1 MSPDGSYRIQYKSKW
16 KLSYYYYLNYLEG
29 GHLMSS
35 LCTLILVVPYTLYVQ
50 GSERIL
56 YSNDIRKEDKIV
68 LFYEKIPWT
77 V

>member
-16 KLSYYYYLNYLEG
+16 KLS
-29 GHLMSS
+29 S
-35 LCTLILVVPYTLYVQ
+35 ILVPPYTLYVQ

-56 YSNDIRKEDKIV
+56 YFNDIRKEDKMV
-68 LFYEKIPWT
+68 LFYKKIPWT